1 MAEKYLSYSG
11 LKEYDGLIKN
21 WTLDKLKGIE
31 AAGTILGYYYNG
43 EFYSDAL
50 HTELIEGKENFLY
63 VDQDDNNKL
72 YVYNGN
78 SYELVSDSGSAEVDI
93 NETTVACGGIAKGT
107 DLTGKSLQEILEMM
121 LSPYVAPSNASII
134 IAKNKTGYM
143 EYGDTCQITM
153 ATATWTK
160 GSVPVSSIE
169 LRLDGSDTIIGT
181 ATPAAGDASAPIDF
195 TDMTLSTTPI
205 KFNATFKV
213 NGHNDINVSTT
224 ASNNFVYP
232 IYYGSSSV
240 TADNLTDSD
249 VKGKTKLIS
258 SGTQTLAFTT
268 SDAYPMIASTRRI
281 TKVTDSSGI
290 TDYTN
295 AFSGSETQ
303 ISLSS
308 SDPTWGPVTYYVY
321 TGSRAT
327 LDNFQFKFTF

>member
-1 MAEKYLSYSG
+1 MAEKYLTYTG
-11 LKEYDGLIKN
+11 LKEYDRLLKN
-21 WTLDKLKGIE
+21 WSDTRFG
-31 AAGTILGYYYNG
+31 GTIKGYYHNG
-43 EFYSDAL
+43 HFYEYEL
-50 HTELIEGKENFLY
+50 HADEDFLIPKENYLY
-63 VDQDDNNKL
+63 VDLSMGDNKL
-72 YVYNGN
+72 YMYNG
-78 SYELVSDSGSAEVDI
+78 SEYELVSDSGSAEIDLA
-93 NETTVACGGIAKGT
+93 ETTVACGGITKGT

-121 LSPYVAPSNASII
+121 LSPYVAPSSISLSI
-134 IAKNKTGYM
+134 SKSKSGYI
-143 EYGDTCQITM
+143 EYGDTCQLTQANIR
-153 ATATWTK
+153 WTN

-181 ATPAAGDASAPIDF
+181 ATPASGDASAPIDF

-240 TADNLTDSD
+240 TADNLVASD
-249 VKGKTKLIS
+249 IQSAAKVLS
-258 SGTQTLAFTT
+258 SGTQTYSYTVT
-268 SDAYPMIASTRRI
+268 DGYPMIASPRKL
-281 TKVTDSSGI
+281 TKVTDNSGI

-295 AFSGSETQ
+295 AFIGSETE

-308 SDPTWGPVTYYVY
+308 VSPAWGPVTYYVY

-327 LDNFQFKFTF
+327 LDAFQFKFTF